1 MKNVSNWKPIEI
13 FKWFRFW
20 GIWHSCQEGTAVL
33 YMHYVQWCPSVPEC
47 THHVKESHHTHCRQ
61 LGYINSLGITRK
73 MISAGRDKTKGTFS
87 LYLVLPYLSCV
98 ILSARFQSSLF
109 NFTDYG
115 NSEYKYQ
122 TNMSQ
127 DMVFKLYITE
137 GNL

>member
-1 MKNVSNWKPIEI
+1 
-13 FKWFRFW
+13 
-20 GIWHSCQEGTAVL
+20 
-33 YMHYVQWCPSVPEC
+33 
-47 THHVKESHHTHCRQ
+47 
-61 LGYINSLGITRK
+61 